1 MPLCYNPPMFPPPL
15 AIPQKLSHPS
25 RLARNFLT
33 RHSGPILCA
42 LFALAGIATAGDYGV
57 GPDAANQRQTAIG
70 NLDYILGR
78 AAGIESWNY
87 HDRVYGIAF
96 ELPLLLSERAL
107 GLADDYS
114 IHRLRLTLTHLFFIL
129 GGYFC
134 YRLAYHLFGSRAL
147 ALFALLFYLL
157 HPRLYA
163 QSFFNSKD
171 PVFLSMFMMALYLLE
186 RAFRRDTA
194 AAFLL
199 LGIAVGLLTNLRIM
213 GIMLLPAVIA
223 MRGLDWWQAAGT
235 ERKRILR
242 TGGLF
247 IAAALLT
254 TYALS
259 PYAWTNPLDYLTA
272 SLELTTSHPTVARQL
287 FQGEWLL
294 STALPPHY
302 TATWFAIT
310 TPPPLLALGGLG
322 MAAVLVG
329 GIRRPRSVFR
339 SGRRRFAWLLLAAFL
354 LPPLAAALLGSNQYD
369 DWKHFYFLSAP
380 FCLLAAWGLHWLA
393 GALARQRPWP
403 MAAYGLAALGLGLIA
418 LPMAQLHPL
427 QSLYFNF
434 LVDRTTPEY
443 LRTQYYMES
452 VNIAY
457 GAALGYLLQRHPGE
471 TLAVRTTPDWT
482 LELLPP
488 AARERL
494 RPAAAAGKADYELF
508 YELDDGRPDLAFNS
522 VYPRRVYNNT
532 RILLRPLNSSRM
544 TPAAIAAYQEIYRQA
559 LAGEPLLQADYAVY
573 LRDNRLTFV
582 RENCPPDRGDEW
594 FGARA
599 YPPPANGER
608 ERPSSF
614 RNHRVRL
621 GNLCL
626 GVIQLPDYI
635 RGDLA
640 LSHGQLGKSGPG
652 GVAWEQ
658 LYSRTPPGLQERLAQ
673 LRQSQPPPPPPAFE
687 VFLDPTAGGGY
698 RLLYAKENCAPA
710 EYETPA
716 FLHILPEKRAALPFY
731 LWESGVDNREFLLPR
746 YGVRPGGDCL
756 AVYPLPDYPMAA
768 LLTGQSGIWE
778 RNIYP
783 PKDPDTLR
791 AAAAALA
798 AGPPN
803 ARAAFD
809 LYVHDN
815 QLTYRRETCAAADT
829 AAPFFLHIIP
839 RDVADLPPDRQRDGY
854 ANQDFAFARYGGPF
868 DGKCLAIVPL
878 PEYPI
883 AALRTGQ
890 AASWETTFYPP
901 LDAETLRTAYAALG
915 DNPPDLRAVFDLY
928 WRDRQLTYL
937 RENCA
942 AGDAAADFFL
952 HLIPQN
958 VADLPADRQA
968 AGFANQD
975 FPFARYGGSFAG
987 NCLATVP
994 LPNYP
999 IAAVR
1004 TGQYLAG
1011 QGELWGVELAS
1022 EP

>member
-1 MPLCYNPPMFPPPL
+1 MFPPPL
-15 AIPQKLSHPS
+15 AIPPQLSGKMTAT
-25 RLARNFLT
+25 LNFLT
-33 RHSGPILCA
+33 IHGGLLICA
-42 LFALAGIATAGDYGV
+42 LFLLAGIATAGDYGV

-78 AAGIESWNY
+78 AAAIESWNY
-87 HDRVYGIAF
+87 HDRVYGVAF
-96 ELPLLLSERAL
+96 ELPLLLAEQAL
-107 GLADDYS
+107 GLTDDYH

-134 YRLAYHLFGSRAL
+134 YRLAYHLFGSRAV

-171 PVFLSMFMMALYLLE
+171 PVFLALFMIALYLLE

-199 LGIAVGLLTNLRIM
+199 LGVAVGLLTNLRIM
-213 GIMLLPAVIA
+213 GIMLLPAVMA
-223 MRGLDWWQAAGT
+223 MRGLDWLQAAGRP
-235 ERKRILR
+235 ERRNILR

-247 IAAALLT
+247 IAAAVLT

-259 PYAWTNPLDYLTA
+259 PYAWTNPLDYLAA
-272 SLELTTSHPTVARQL
+272 SLELTVSHPTVARQL

-294 STALPPHY
+294 STELPAHY
-302 TATWFAIT
+302 TATWFGIT
-310 TPPPLLALGGLG
+310 TPPLLLALGGLG
-322 MAAVLVG
+322 MAAVLAEG
-329 GIRRPRSVFR
+329 LRRPKSLFR
-339 SGRRRFAWLLLAAFL
+339 RGRRRFALLLLAAFL

-369 DWKHFYFLSAP
+369 DWKHFYFLYAP
-380 FCLLAAWGLHWLA
+380 FCLLAAFGLHWLA
-393 GALARQRPWP
+393 GALARRRRWP
-403 MAAYGLAALGLGLIA
+403 AAVYGLAALSLGLIA

-434 LVDRTTPEY
+434 LVDRSTPEY

-457 GAALGYLLQRHPGE
+457 GAGLGYLLARHPGE
-471 TLAVRTTPDWT
+471 TLAVRTAPAWP
-482 LELLPP
+482 LELMPP

-494 RPAAAAGKADYELF
+494 RPPAAGGKADYEL
-508 YELDDGRPDLAFNS
+508 YYDLDAGRPDLAFNS

-532 RILLRPLNSSRM
+532 RIILRPLDSSRM
-544 TPAAIAAYQEIYRQA
+544 TPAAVAAYQEIYRQS
-559 LAGEPLLQADYAVY
+559 LAGEPIVRADYAVY
-573 LRDNRLTFV
+573 LQDNRLTFI

-594 FGARA
+594 FGARLF
-599 YPPPANGER
+599 PPEPAAER
-608 ERPSSF
+608 RSYF

-621 GNLCL
+621 GAVCL

-640 LSHGQLGKSGPG
+640 LSHGQLGESGASSL
-652 GVAWEQ
+652 AWEE
-658 LYSRTPPGLQERLAQ
+658 LYSRRPPGLRERVEQ
-673 LRQSQPPPPPPAFE
+673 LRQEGPPAADAAAFA
-687 VFLDPTAGGGY
+687 VFLDPASGGGY
-698 RLLYAKENCAPA
+698 RLLYAKDDCAQS

-716 FLHILPEKRAALPFY
+716 FLHIIPERRAALPFY

-768 LLTGQSGIWE
+768 LLTGQEGIWE

-783 PKDPDTLR
+783 PKDPDLLR
-791 AAAAALA
+791 AADAALA

-809 LYVHDN
+809 LYVRDN

-839 RDVADLPPDRQRDGY
+839 RAVADLPPDRQQDGY

-868 DGKCLAIVPL
+868 DGKCLATVPL
-878 PEYPI
+878 PDYPI

-890 AASWETTFYPP
+890 AGIWETNFYPP
-901 LDAETLRTAYAALG
+901 VAPETLRRAYAALG
-915 DNPPDLRAVFDLY
+915 DSPPDLRAFFDLY
-928 WRDRQLTYL
+928 WQDRQLTYL
-937 RENCA
+937 RETCA
-942 AGDAAADFFL
+942 AGDAAAAFFL
-952 HLIPQN
+952 HLIPQD

-975 FPFARYGGSFAG
+975 FPFARYGGSFDG
-987 NCLATVP
+987 KCLAIVP
-994 LPNYP
+994 LPEYP
-999 IAAVR
+999 IVVVR
-1004 TGQYLAG
+1004 TGQYLPG
-1011 QGELWGVELAS
+1011 TGELWAAELAGGR
-1022 EP
+1022 

>member
-1 MPLCYNPPMFPPPL
+1 MHPPPL
-15 AIPQKLSHPS
+15 AIPPQLSDKL
-25 RLARNFLT
+25 RATLNFLT

-57 GPDAANQRQTAIG
+57 GPDAANQRQTAVG

-78 AAGIESWNY
+78 AASIESWNY

-96 ELPLLLSERAL
+96 ELPLLLAEQAL

-134 YRLAYHLFGSRAL
+134 YRLAYHLFGSRAI

-171 PVFLSMFMMALYLLE
+171 PVFLSMFSIALYLLE
-186 RAFRRDTA
+186 RAFRRDTP

-199 LGIAVGLLTNLRIM
+199 LGVAAGLLTNLRIM

-223 MRGLDWWQAAGT
+223 LRGLDWLPAAGT
-235 ERKRILR
+235 ERRRILQ
-242 TGGLF
+242 TGALF

-254 TYALS
+254 AYALS
-259 PYAWTNPLDYLTA
+259 PYAWTNPLDYLAA

-294 STALPPHY
+294 STELPPHY

-310 TPPPLLALGGLG
+310 TPPLLLALGLVG

-329 GIRRPRSVFR
+329 GIRRPKSLFP
-339 SGRRRFAWLLLAAFL
+339 SGRRRFALLLLAAFL

-369 DWKHFYFLSAP
+369 DWKHFYFLYAP

-393 GALARQRPWP
+393 GALARQRRGR
-403 MAAYGLAALGLGLIA
+403 AAVYGLAGLGMVLIL

-457 GAALGYLLQRHPGE
+457 GAALAYLLQRHPGE

-494 RPAAAAGKADYELF
+494 GPPPAGGNADYELF
-508 YELDDGRPDLAFNS
+508 YELDPGRPDLAFNS
-522 VYPRRVYNNT
+522 VYPRRLYNNT
-532 RILLRPLNSSRM
+532 RIILRPLDSSRM

-559 LAGEPLLQADYAVY
+559 RAGAPILHADYAVY
-573 LRDNRLTFV
+573 LQDNRLTFV
-582 RENCPPDRGDEW
+582 RENCPPASGNEW

-599 YPPPANGER
+599 YPPPDSQER
-608 ERPSSF
+608 ARPTAF

-626 GVIQLPDYI
+626 GIIQLPDYI

-658 LYSRTPPGLQERLAQ
+658 LYTRRPPGLPERLAQ
-673 LRQSQPPPPPPAFE
+673 LRQSQPPAANAAGFD

-698 RLLYAKENCAPA
+698 RLLYAKDDCAQS

-716 FLHILPEKRAALPFY
+716 FLHILPERRAALPFY
-731 LWESGVDNREFLLPR
+731 LWASGVDNREFPLPR
-746 YGVRPGGDCL
+746 YGVRPGGNCL

-768 LLTGQSGIWE
+768 ILTGQGGIWE

-783 PKDPDTLR
+783 PKDPDSLR
-791 AAAAALA
+791 AADVAVA
-798 AGPPN
+798 AGPPD

-815 QLTYRRETCAAADT
+815 QLTYRRESCAAADT

-868 DGKCLAIVPL
+868 DGQCLATVPL

-883 AALRTGQ
+883 AAIRTGQ
-890 AASWETTFYPP
+890 ADSWETTFYPP
-901 LDAETLRTAYAALG
+901 VAPEILRTAYAALG

-928 WRDRQLTYL
+928 WRDNQLTYL
-937 RENCA
+937 RESCA
-942 AGDAAADFFL
+942 AGDTAADFFL

-975 FPFARYGGSFAG
+975 FPFARYGGSFDGKCMAM
-987 NCLATVP
+987 VP
-994 LPNYP
+994 LPEYP
-999 IAAVR
+999 IAVVR

-1011 QGELWGVELAS
+1011 QGELWAAELEVE
-1022 EP
+1022 P